1 MAADDRSL
9 SGFPAAAA
17 INAADLLLISEP
29 DTQAATGFQTKYIV
43 AADMAEGILSD
54 LSFPLVFDTTDKT
67 PAGAINEINGKVY
80 YLELTGTLQAGQ
92 TQINLTGEFDP
103 NSTIDIYTDS
113 YGINPTIVIIVPGVG
128 GENTISLNFEPQTAA
143 LGVKVRFS

>member
-17 INAADLLLISEP
+17 INAADLLFISEP
-29 DTQAATGFQTKYIV
+29 DAQAATGYQSKYIV

-67 PAGAINEINGKVY
+67 AAGAINEINGKVY
-80 YLELTGTLQAGQ
+80 YLELTGTLAIGQ
-92 TQINLTGEFDP
+92 TQLDLTGAFDV
-103 NSTIDIYTDS
+103 NSMIDIYTDT
-113 YGINPTIVIIVPGVG
+113 YGISPSSVAIVPGQG
-128 GENTISLNFEPQTAA
+128 GQNTLSLIFEAQTAA

>member
-80 YLELTGTLQAGQ
+80 YLELTGTLAIGQ
-92 TQINLTGEFDP
+92 TQLDLTGEFDV
-103 NSTIDIYTDS
+103 SSMIDIYTDT
-113 YGINPTIVIIVPGVG
+113 YGISPSSVSIVPGQG
-128 GENTISLNFEPQTAA
+128 GQNTLSLIFEAQTAA